1 MNQPSRIGH
10 LRRLVAIMTGVVCAA
25 FLLLTYLQVEWDRRE
40 ALKQHVDD
48 MQNLSTALTRQAESA
63 LRDAH
68 TVLVGIQRKLEV
80 SGYGADNLN
89 EVLETSRAQLKVLQ
103 DVAGFTITDADGVAV
118 NTRSGA
124 TPTPTYQV
132 SDRDYFVFH
141 RNHNGRDLFIG
152 APVHSRVTGEPV
164 ISLSLRLNDANG
176 EFRGVVLATLLTQRF
191 VDFYQTIDLG
201 SEGVIG
207 MVHRDGTILAR
218 SRTTPHSAEV
228 NVSKS
233 PVLRMINEEG
243 VTRGSMVLQAMTD
256 GVRRIYG
263 FDSSADYPIMIAA
276 AVSEQEAMQA
286 WRNRALQ
293 AWSLTGGVLVIVA
306 SMAWLIWR
314 GLGRQGRMQAR
325 LQVMHRNLAQANQTL
340 EIMAG
345 EDALTGLANRR
356 RLDEALQ
363 AAFGGAAAQGQALS
377 FVLLDV
383 DYFKHYNDRYGHP
396 AGDEALRQIA
406 TVLKR
411 HARRGADTT
420 ARYGGEEL
428 ALVLP
433 GAESVAALAV
443 AESIRAAVEALAIP
457 HEGSPCGLLTLS
469 AGVASCLP
477 RQATS
482 SPAALVA
489 AADVALYAAKA
500 AGRNRVAGG
509 EQRA

>member
-10 LRRLVAIMTGVVCAA
+10 LRRLVAIMTAVVCAA

-48 MQNLSTALTRQAESA
+48 MQNLSTALTRQAEST

-68 TVLVGIQRKLEV
+68 TVLIGIQRKLEV

-89 EVLETSRAQLKVLQ
+89 EVLETSRAQLKVLR
-103 DVAGFTITDADGVAV
+103 DVAGFTIADADGRALITT
-118 NTRSGA
+118 NPG
-124 TPTPTYQV
+124 PTPTYRV
-132 SDRDYFVFH
+132 NDRDYFLFH
-141 RNHNGRDLFIG
+141 RTHDNHGLFIG
-152 APVHSRVTGEPV
+152 APIHSRVTGESV
-164 ISLSLRLNDANG
+164 ISLSLRLDDANG

-201 SEGVIG
+201 SEGIIG

-218 SRTTPHSAEV
+218 SRVAAQNPEL
-228 NVSKS
+228 NVSRS

-243 VTRGSMVLQAMTD
+243 VTHGSIVLKAMTD

-263 FDSSADYPIMIAA
+263 FDSSADYPIVMAA
-276 AVSEQEAMQA
+276 AVSERQAMQA
-286 WRNRALQ
+286 WRNRAVQ

-314 GLGRQGRMQAR
+314 ALGRQARMEAR
-325 LQVMHRNLAQANQTL
+325 LQEMHRNLAQANQTL

-356 RLDEALQ
+356 RLDETLQ
-363 AAFGGAAAQGQALS
+363 VAFGAAAAQGQALS

-383 DYFKHYNDRYGHP
+383 DYFKHYNDHYGHP
-396 AGDEALRQIA
+396 AGDEALRQVA
-406 TVLKR
+406 ALLKR

-433 GAESVAALAV
+433 GAQRLAALAV
-443 AESIRAAVEALAIP
+443 AESIRAEVEALAIP

-469 AGVASCLP
+469 AGVACCLP
-477 RQATS
+477 GQDLAT
-482 SPAALVA
+482 PAALVA
-489 AADVALYAAKA
+489 AADIALYAAKD

-509 EQRA
+509 EQPA